1 MGEDRPRRPIAGSSR
16 LIGTPR
22 PHQFYGRRIGH
33 ALRPHQ
39 ARLMV
44 ELLPRFKVAVDDS
57 RLAAPALLFDPPVEA
72 VELEIGFGGGEHL
85 AAKAAGASNIGF
97 IGAEPFVNGV
107 AKLLTA
113 IKANHLSNIRI
124 FDNDVR
130 DLLPTIGDDT
140 LAVIH
145 LLFPD
150 PWPKKRHQRRRFIQP
165 AIIAE
170 IHRLLVPGG
179 RFVFVSD
186 AGDYASSTLQAML
199 AHGGF
204 IWTAEGPAD
213 WRWPRPGSPPTRYES
228 KALARGARA
237 IHLEFVKEAVGK

>member
-22 PHQFYGRRIGH
+22 PYQFYGRRIGH
-33 ALRPHQ
+33 SLRPHQ

-44 ELLPRFKVAVDDS
+44 DLLPKLKVASDDP
-57 RLAAPALLFDPPVEA
+57 RLATPTLLFDPPAEA

-85 AAKAAGASNIGF
+85 AAKAAAAPGIGF

-113 IKANHLSNIRI
+113 IEANHLSNVRI

-130 DLLPTIGDDT
+130 HLLPAIGDGS
-140 LAVIH
+140 LAAIY

-150 PWPKKRHQRRRFIQP
+150 PWPKKRHRRRRFIQP
-165 AIIAE
+165 ATIAE
-170 IHRLLVPGG
+170 IHRLLLPCG

-186 AGDYASSTLQAML
+186 AGDYAASTLATML
-199 AHGGF
+199 AQGGF
-204 IWTAEGPAD
+204 AWTAEGPAD
-213 WRWPRPGSPPTRYES
+213 WCWPRPDSPPTRYEA
-228 KALARGARA
+228 KALARGAKA
-237 IHLEFVKEAVGK
+237 IHLEFAKKRQ